1 MHIGL
6 ITNGVVSGAIDYMKS
21 LHTLDTVV
29 VCKSK
34 KANGTY
40 PKNYRIS
47 RSKMEATLHTIHY
60 KQVIRDAVF
69 RNANDG
75 MYVAYF
81 ETASVAPD
89 YRTALTLSISLM
101 IFARASYRAFLRK
114 SKRVGWTMIMDG
126 SQGHGYVWITIKL
139 L

>member
-1 MHIGL
+1 
-6 ITNGVVSGAIDYMKS
+6 MKS

-89 YRTALTLSISLM
+89 YRTALTDFEIEGITEINALGMRHLLELPLTAVNGHIINSSTAEQKLHLASL
-101 IFARASYRAFLRK
+101 
-114 SKRVGWTMIMDG
+114 
-126 SQGHGYVWITIKL
+126 
-139 L
+139 